1 MSNYDYAIHNL
12 GPVSAVAMLRSYKK
26 NHYGELRIPDVKK
39 LEMRIDGELF
49 KGDRVRVT
57 LQPGHYAYVP
67 INTENKHFLQYS
79 KGKASE
85 LLLTDNFVCV
95 TFTISE
101 KERSLGGSFVAQD
114 LNFSTIDSTFATVNA
129 GRPALKGTDTHS
141 ISNIAHIQNDFS
153 RRRKSLQ
160 KHIHRRSTGNCA
172 RPEVGRRTVSMMPC
186 YCKEKPRRIVCL

>member
-67 INTENKHFLQYS
+67 INTENKHFLEYS
-79 KGKASE
+79 KGKA
-85 LLLTDNFVCV
+85 
-95 TFTISE
+95 
-101 KERSLGGSFVAQD
+101 
-114 LNFSTIDSTFATVNA
+114 
-129 GRPALKGTDTHS
+129 
-141 ISNIAHIQNDFS
+141 
-153 RRRKSLQ
+153 
-160 KHIHRRSTGNCA
+160 
-172 RPEVGRRTVSMMPC
+172 
-186 YCKEKPRRIVCL
+186 